1 MIATKKIVL
10 VNGFAIRNTLD
21 DDFGI
26 YQPRMQSLFDPAPKF
41 YIPENEVWV
50 DYRYKDEV
58 EFLTEV
64 DVFTYP
70 TATESYEK
78 RRQLAKTKFC
88 DLVSVTNYIRRT
100 EPKGEVTIRYVDGA
114 KVRRGFD
121 PEFILGGHD
130 LVYDYIS
137 QNEIWLDDKMDPAE
151 IPYILLHEEVERK
164 LMGEGKPYHIAH
176 DYATAAD
183 KELRRQNAVG
193 FYPGDP
199 NYPWRQLTDF
209 QIIKE
214 HYVVNT

>member
-26 YQPRMQSLFDPAPKF
+26 YQPRLRSLFDPAPKF

-78 RRQLAKTKFC
+78 RRHFATTKFC
-88 DLVSVTNYIRRT
+88 VLVHVINSIQRSIR
-100 EPKGEVTIRYVDGA
+100 KD
-114 KVRRGFD
+114 
-121 PEFILGGHD
+121 
-130 LVYDYIS
+130 
-137 QNEIWLDDKMDPAE
+137 
-151 IPYILLHEEVERK
+151 
-164 LMGEGKPYHIAH
+164 
-176 DYATAAD
+176 
-183 KELRRQNAVG
+183 
-193 FYPGDP
+193 
-199 NYPWRQLTDF
+199 
-209 QIIKE
+209 
-214 HYVVNT
+214 